1 MVPADWAGRR
11 MVIVDNEGNMDQ
23 EAVFLENN

>member
-1 MVPADWAGRR
+1 MVPADWAGRT
-11 MVIVDNEGNMDQ
+11 VILDNEGNMDQ